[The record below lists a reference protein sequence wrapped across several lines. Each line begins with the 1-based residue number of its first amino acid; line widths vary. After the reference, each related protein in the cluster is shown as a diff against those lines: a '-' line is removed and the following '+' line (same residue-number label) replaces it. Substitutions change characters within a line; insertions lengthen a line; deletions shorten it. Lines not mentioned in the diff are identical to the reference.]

1 MAVVGSTITIDLH
14 ITEDADIE
22 TVRGIT
28 RQSPENVHRDFA
40 DRIRGTVERQATT
53 AIDGDDVG
61 DVSISVDVELVSDR
75 VPGAPRERVTATLDF
90 EGDDSTLAAVDNA
103 VGAPDRAQI
112 ADEVESTVQAYL
124 EENDLLNGVDVTV
137 SVTPI
142 QFR

>member
-14 ITEDADIE
+14 VTEDADIE

-28 RQSPENVHRDFA
+28 RQSPEQVHRDLA
-40 DRIRGTVERQATT
+40 ERVRGTVESQA
-53 AIDGDDVG
+53 AAALDGNDVG
-61 DVSISVDVELVSDR
+61 DVSIAVDVDLVSDR
-75 VPGAPRERVTATLDF
+75 VPGAPRERVTAALDF
-90 EGDDSTLAAVDNA
+90 EGDDSILAAVDDA

-112 ADEVESTVQAYL
+112 ADEVESAVQAYL
-124 EENDLLNGVDVTV
+124 EENDLRDGVDVTV

>member
-22 TVRGIT
+22 TVRGVS
-28 RQSPENVHRDFA
+28 RQSPEQVHRDLA
-40 DRIRGTVERQATT
+40 ERVRGTVESQA
-53 AIDGDDVG
+53 AAALDGDDVR
-61 DVSISVDVELVSDR
+61 DVSITVDVDLVSDR
-75 VPGAPRERVTATLDF
+75 VPGAPRERVTAGLNF
-90 EGDDSTLAAVDNA
+90 EGDDSALAAVDDA

-112 ADEVESTVQAYL
+112 AGEVESTIQAYL
-124 EENDLLNGVDVTV
+124 EENNLGGGVDVTV